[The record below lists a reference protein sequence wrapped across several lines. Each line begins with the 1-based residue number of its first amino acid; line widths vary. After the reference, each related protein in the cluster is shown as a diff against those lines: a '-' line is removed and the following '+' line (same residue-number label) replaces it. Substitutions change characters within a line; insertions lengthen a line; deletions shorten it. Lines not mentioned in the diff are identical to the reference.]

1 MAGCATTCYARGVT
15 VMNNATFRPTTG
27 MHPITASHLD
37 GLLQHRTG
45 LEDLCFWPCPYGH
58 NEVVFEGTVKCNHGV
73 RHLVHRYVKVSLHEA
88 ALDTLQHGAFSPRPY
103 RLAQA
108 CDGSVNECVLALFV
122 HFCAANGHAP
132 DALFRAAYP
141 DERPLP
147 GWGEVVL
154 AADWQGV
161 SYPACWEATTVA
173 GLLESLH
180 AINYHQLAAVVA
192 DVSRIAS
199 STHPKGSA

>member
-1 MAGCATTCYARGVT
+1 
-15 VMNNATFRPTTG
+15 

-45 LEDLCFWPCPYGH
+45 LEDLCFWPCPYGQ
-58 NEVVFEGTVKCNHGV
+58 NEVVFEGTVKCSNGV

-88 ALDTLQHGAFSPRPY
+88 ALDTLQHGSFSPRPY

-108 CDGSVNECVLALFV
+108 CDGSVTGCVLALYV
-122 HFCAANGHAP
+122 HFCAANGHVP

-147 GWGEVVL
+147 GWREVVL
-154 AADWQGV
+154 AADWQCV
-161 SYPACWEATTVA
+161 SYPARWDATAVS

-180 AINYHQLAAVVA
+180 AINYHQLAAVVSDA
-192 DVSRIAS
+192 SR
-199 STHPKGSA
+199 STPPTPPTGAA

>member
-1 MAGCATTCYARGVT
+1 
-15 VMNNATFRPTTG
+15 MNIATFRPATG
-27 MHPITASHLD
+27 MHLITASQLD

-58 NEVVFEGTVKCNHGV
+58 NEVVFEGLVKCHEGV
-73 RHLVHRYVKVSLHEA
+73 RHLVHRYAKVNLHGA
-88 ALDTLQHGAFSPRPY
+88 ALDTLQHGTFSPRPY

-108 CDGSVNECVLALFV
+108 CDGSINECVLALFV
-122 HFCAANGHAP
+122 NFCAARHHSA
-132 DALFRAAYP
+132 DALFGTAYP

-147 GWGEVVL
+147 RWNEVVA

-161 SYPACWEATTVA
+161 CYPARWDTAAVA

-192 DVSRIAS
+192 EAS
-199 STHPKGSA
+199 

>member
-1 MAGCATTCYARGVT
+1 M
-15 VMNNATFRPTTG
+15 MNSATFQPTTG
-27 MHPITASHLD
+27 MHPITAPHLD

-58 NEVVFEGTVKCNHGV
+58 NEVVFEGTVKCDHGV

-88 ALDTLQHGAFSPRPY
+88 ALDTLQHGSFSPRPY
-103 RLAQA
+103 CLAQA

-147 GWGEVVL
+147 GWREVVL

-161 SYPACWEATTVA
+161 GYPACWNRTALA

-192 DVSRIAS
+192 DAPRIALP
-199 STHPKGSA
+199 TLPKGAG